1 MGTGGGVARRG
12 GVVSYL
18 VVTALSYGGDRGGD
32 RGREGSGW
40 GGLVGVGG
48 WRERGRGGSGEE
60 FLRVAV
66 VCGRRERIGGGMLCG
81 GGCGV
86 V

>member
-1 MGTGGGVARRG
+1 M
-12 GVVSYL
+12 VSYL
-18 VVTALSYGGDRGGD
+18 AVTALSYGGDRGGD

-48 WRERGRGGSGEE
+48 LVGGERGDGGDREKE

-81 GGCGV
+81 VVWCGV
-86 V
+86 EE